1 MYTRHSSP
9 LCWVL
14 HVYYLMHFTHT
25 HISLQM
31 CINSWCTHTLTH
43 THTHTCTHT
52 THPHHHP
59 HTHTYHPPPTHT
71 HTHSPP
77 PPLLL
82 LESVPHWTLHER
94 RAVSASPSPLLRP
107 VRETIAPPLAVTA
120 RVMWQG
126 CTQCTMLCPA
136 VPLLR
141 PGTKPTLLARC
152 VCAYWDGEGNFDVAI
167 QRSVFD
173 RSLCQFVWLISGQS
187 NRQFRRLNRRK
198 VLAFPSMCISQAC
211 QSHPF
216 QKVDFLFSHVTNSVM
231 WPILSVMWPILS
243 CDQFCLSCDQFYL
256 SCDQSASCLPV
267 LQWCTCNL
275 TSIMCPLQQDL
286 CTIYMYVCMF
296 LF

>member
-1 MYTRHSSP
+1 MNPYAHAVCLECNYIYVHTSFKSSLLSLTCILFDALYAHSHK
-9 LCWVL
+9 LTNV
-14 HVYYLMHFTHT
+14 HKLMVHT
-25 HISLQM
+25 HSY
-31 CINSWCTHTLTH
+31 TH
-43 THTHTCTHT
+43 THTYMYT
-52 THPHHHP
+52 HHP
-59 HTHTYHPPPTHT
+59 PTPPPTHT

-173 RSLCQFVWLISGQS
+173 RSLCQFLWLISGQS
-187 NRQFRRLNRRK
+187 NRQ
-198 VLAFPSMCISQAC
+198 
-211 QSHPF
+211 
-216 QKVDFLFSHVTNSVM
+216 LF
-231 WPILSVMWPILS
+231 
-243 CDQFCLSCDQFYL
+243 
-256 SCDQSASCLPV
+256 
-267 LQWCTCNL
+267 
-275 TSIMCPLQQDL
+275 
-286 CTIYMYVCMF
+286 
-296 LF
+296 